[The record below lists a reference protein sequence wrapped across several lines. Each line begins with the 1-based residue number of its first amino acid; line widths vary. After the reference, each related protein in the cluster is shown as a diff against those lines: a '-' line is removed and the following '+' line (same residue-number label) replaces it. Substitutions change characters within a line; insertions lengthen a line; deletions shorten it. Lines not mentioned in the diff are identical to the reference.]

1 LPHPSVI
8 TMDWIAAI
16 AFIAGII
23 LIIIGIAFVLNLPA
37 IMTLIEEIVGVLC
50 ILLGIVAIIFG
61 TKLVKSV

>member
-1 LPHPSVI
+1 
-8 TMDWIAAI
+8 MDWIAAI